1 MTPYIC
7 IFGCNTTQSDP
18 PLVGFC
24 VFKRYNRRMIRQ
36 QIIELSATPV
46 DVTYSGPF
54 DRLNVLSIQN
64 IMSTGYAY
72 LGNQNVSDVEYGH
85 KLYPGQSFTIELS
98 PNDKLFA
105 VGDAGVSIA
114 KFVLDIG

>member
-1 MTPYIC
+1 
-7 IFGCNTTQSDP
+7 
-18 PLVGFC
+18 
-24 VFKRYNRRMIRQ
+24 MIRQ
-36 QIIELSATPV
+36 EIVALNGTPKDLTYTGLIDPLSV
-46 DVTYSGPF
+46 ISV
-54 DRLNVLSIQN
+54 QN
-64 IMSTGYAY
+64 IMSSGYAY
-72 LGNQNVSDVEYGH
+72 LGNKNVSNTNYGH